1 MDVFQA
7 LFLGLLQGLTEF
19 LPISSSAHLI
29 LTPALFGWT
38 DQGVGFDLS
47 VHVGTLVAVV
57 LYFHQDVFGI
67 ARDGLVSVSRRKIVG
82 QGALAWYL
90 VLGTIPAGLA
100 GLALLDMI
108 DNELRAVEVI
118 FVTTLFFGLL
128 LGVADWL
135 PKRQRTL
142 DSLSWKDALLVGMA
156 QALALVPGT
165 SRSGITITAGLF
177 LGMSREAA
185 SRFSFLLAI
194 PITALAA
201 AVKLLEVAT
210 SDVVVDWSGFLIG
223 GVTSF
228 VMAITAIHFFLKW
241 LNKVGMWPYV
251 IYRILLAGLIY
262 AVLMH

>member
-1 MDVFQA
+1 M
-7 LFLGLLQGLTEF
+7 
-19 LPISSSAHLI
+19 
-29 LTPALFGWT
+29 
-38 DQGVGFDLS
+38 GFDLS
-47 VHVGTLVAVV
+47 VHVGTLLAVV
-57 LYFHQDVFGI
+57 LYFRRDVFGI
-67 ARDGLVSVSRRKIVG
+67 ARDGLASVRQRRMVG

-118 FVTTLFFGLL
+118 FFTTLFFGLL

-142 DSLSWKDALLVGMA
+142 DSLNWKDALLVGVA
-156 QALALVPGT
+156 QAIALVPGT

-177 LGMSREAA
+177 LGMTRETA

-194 PITALAA
+194 PITALASG
-201 AVKLLEVAT
+201 VKLLDVAG
-210 SDVVVDWSGFLIG
+210 SGVNVDWGGFLIG

-241 LNKVGMWPYV
+241 LNTVGMWPYV
-251 IYRILLAGLIY
+251 VYRIVLAGVIY
-262 AVLMH
+262 AVLM

>member
-47 VHVGTLVAVV
+47 VHVGTLLAVV
-57 LYFHQDVFGI
+57 LYFRRDVFGI
-67 ARDGLVSVSRRKIVG
+67 ARDGLISVSRRKIVG

-90 VLGTIPAGLA
+90 VIGTIPAGLA

-118 FVTTLFFGLL
+118 FFTTLFFGLL
-128 LGVADWL
+128 LGLADWL

-142 DSLSWKDALLVGMA
+142 DKLNWKDAVLVGIA
-156 QALALVPGT
+156 QAMALVPGT
-165 SRSGITITAGLF
+165 SRSGVTITAGLF
-177 LGMSREAA
+177 L
-185 SRFSFLLAI
+185 
-194 PITALAA
+194 
-201 AVKLLEVAT
+201 
-210 SDVVVDWSGFLIG
+210 
-223 GVTSF
+223 
-228 VMAITAIHFFLKW
+228 
-241 LNKVGMWPYV
+241 
-251 IYRILLAGLIY
+251 LIY
-262 AVLMH
+262 ATGRTIVENFRLPDSFVEGLPDWITMGQLLSIPMWIGGAWLVWNALKTKPVAAD

>member
-1 MDVFQA
+1 MDLYQA
-7 LFLGLLQGLTEF
+7 LILGLLQGLTEF

-29 LTPALFGWT
+29 LTPAFFGWD

-47 VHVGTLVAVV
+47 VHVGTLLAVV
-57 LYFHQDVFGI
+57 MYFRRDVFGI
-67 ARDGLVSVSRRKIVG
+67 AKDGLASLHQRQIVG

-108 DNELRAVEVI
+108 DNELRGAAVI
-118 FVTTLFFGLL
+118 FCTTLVFGLL
-128 LGVADWL
+128 LGLADWL
-135 PKRQRTL
+135 PKRQRSM
-142 DSLSWKDALLVGMA
+142 DSLNWKDALIVGLA
-156 QALALVPGT
+156 QAIALIPGT
-165 SRSGITITAGLF
+165 SRSGVTITAGLF
-177 LGMSREAA
+177 LGMTRETA

-194 PITALAA
+194 PIIVLAS
-201 AVKLLEVAT
+201 AVKLLDVAS

-228 VMAITAIHFFLKW
+228 LMAITAIHFFLKW

-251 IYRILLAGLIY
+251 IYRIALAAVIY
-262 AVLMH
+262 AVLM